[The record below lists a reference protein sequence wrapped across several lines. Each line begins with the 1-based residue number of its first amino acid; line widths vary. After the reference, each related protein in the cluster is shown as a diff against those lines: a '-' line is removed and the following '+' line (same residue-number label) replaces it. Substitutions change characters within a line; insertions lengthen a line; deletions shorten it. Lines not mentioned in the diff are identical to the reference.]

1 MAADLVSLLA
11 EHYLYYSSTVYILC
25 LCAVSSLLRSTR
37 HGSDPVIQE
46 LYGDT
51 RNSNADASVSE
62 MHYTTPHFDKRK
74 AHEML
79 WMGDKANDVTS
90 ITPCCASSV
99 SAAHFQSLC
108 RAV

>member
-1 MAADLVSLLA
+1 MSCLL
-11 EHYLYYSSTVYILC
+11 LW
-25 LCAVSSLLRSTR
+25 STR
-37 HGSDPVIQE
+37 HGSDPVVQE

-79 WMGDKANDVTS
+79 WLGDKANDVTS
-90 ITPCCASSV
+90 NDSLLCKLCQRSTLPVAV
-99 SAAHFQSLC
+99 SGCLMLFVSLF
-108 RAV
+108 ALDL

>member
-1 MAADLVSLLA
+1 M
-11 EHYLYYSSTVYILC
+11 
-25 LCAVSSLLRSTR
+25 LLRSAR
-37 HGSDPVIQE
+37 HSSDPAIQE

-90 ITPCCASSV
+90 NYSLLCKFCQRRTLPVAVSSCLMLFV
-99 SAAHFQSLC
+99 CHIL
-108 RAV
+108 